1 MKKILTSMIA
11 FAALAVSVIGCST
24 AIDNDPEEL
33 AKSKVVEKSMIVQGV
48 SVTGF
53 SKDLNGKK
61 IALIKQTVVKTSDK
75 KDGSDRSVESTMGT
89 GKIADDDKFYTS
101 GNVYIPFFGKNDT
114 LVSNYSYKDFE
125 VPKSV
130 QDKIDAN
137 NKTKVKNED
146 GSIKNE
152 EVVSAVEVRFYL
164 AIGDNLAS
172 PTNKVLIE
180 KTSSTG
186 SMTYEG
192 AQLDVITSKFGTKTA
207 DLEKRWLKVIVPEE
221 TASNIVGTF
230 EFEKAAKI
238 EEPLRP
244 SLAGYAVQAWRTT
257 SWTACN
263 TKLTTVS
270 RDEWKWEVKTG
281 TDDYSSYKFS
291 IIPAI
296 NTWTDRYEL
305 SDSYT
310 LSVGAKAVGPMN
322 HNNNEP
328 TRATID
334 LEANSTYTFTL
345 LSKVDGVYVKVTKS

>member
-11 FAALAVSVIGCST
+11 FVALVVSVIGCST

-75 KDGSDRSVESTMGT
+75 KDGSDRSVEATMGT
-89 GKIADDDKFYTS
+89 GIIADSAKLYKS
-101 GNVYIPFFGKNDT
+101 GTVYIPFFGKDDT

-146 GSIKNE
+146 GSIKDE

-164 AIGDNLAS
+164 AIGDDLTT

-238 EEPLRP
+238 EEPKIIFYYIGDITEGKFVKMTAKD
-244 SLAGYAVQAWRTT
+244 STTQTAEFTYDAEKMTAWGGT
-257 SWTACN
+257 SSGVNFKMTDSDNWGTVTMNLGA
-263 TKLTTVS
+263 TKG
-270 RDEWKWEVKTG
+270 DAQK
-281 TDDYSSYKFS
+281 
-291 IIPAI
+291 I
-296 NTWTDRYEL
+296 
-305 SDSYT
+305 
-310 LSVGAKAVGPMN
+310 SVGTNAECGGAENLIIKLENAAQYKITLKTDVTP
-322 HNNNEP
+322 P
-328 TRATID
+328 TV
-334 LEANSTYTFTL
+334 LVE
-345 LSKVDGVYVKVTKS
+345 KQ

>member
-53 SKDLNGKK
+53 SKALNGKK

-89 GKIADDDKFYTS
+89 GTIADSAKLYKS
-101 GNVYIPFFGKNDT
+101 GTAYIPFFGKDDT

-146 GSIKNE
+146 GSIKDE

-164 AIGDNLAS
+164 AIGDDLTS

-230 EFEKAAKI
+230 EFEKVAKI
-238 EEPLRP
+238 EEPKIIFYYVGDITKGDFIKMT
-244 SLAGYAVQAWRTT
+244 AKDATTQTAEFTYVAKDMTAWGG
-257 SWTACN
+257 SASGVN
-263 TKLTTVS
+263 FKM
-270 RDEWKWEVKTG
+270 
-281 TDDYSSYKFS
+281 TD
-291 IIPAI
+291 
-296 NTWTDRYEL
+296 
-305 SDSYT
+305 
-310 LSVGAKAVGPMN
+310 
-322 HNNNEP
+322 
-328 TRATID
+328 
-334 LEANSTYTFTL
+334 ANSWGLVTMNLGAAAGNQDITVGTKADCGGTENLKIVLEDGKKYKITL
-345 LSKVDGVYVKVTKS
+345 KTDATPPTVLVSEVTE

>member
-61 IALIKQTVVKTSDK
+61 IALIKQTVVKTSDR

-89 GKIADDDKFYTS
+89 GTIADSAKLYKS
-101 GNVYIPFFGKNDT
+101 GTAYIPFFGKDDT

-137 NKTKVKNED
+137 NATKEKKED
-146 GSIKNE
+146 GSIKDE

-164 AIGDNLAS
+164 AIGDDLTS
-172 PTNKVLIE
+172 PKNKVLIE

-238 EEPLRP
+238 EEPLT
-244 SLAGYAVQAWRTT
+244 SLDGYAVQAWRTT
-257 SWTACN
+257 LWTACN

-270 RDEWKWEVKTG
+270 KSEWKWEVKTG

-296 NTWTDRYEL
+296 DTWTDRWEL
-305 SDSYT
+305 DEKYT
-310 LSVGAKAVGPMN
+310 LVVGATEVGPMN
-322 HNNNEP
+322 HNDEP

-345 LSKVDGVYVKVTKS
+345 LLKSDGVYVKVTKS